1 MRQTLL
7 FGHIIRREALNSIM
21 TGQISGWQSELDR
34 GKMLDSLLWW
44 HGRMSSIEF
53 NQSTRDQ
60 NWVHPEHQRSKLD
73 SSRASKIKIGGKS
86 LIPTPVGK
94 GQIDDTRNIWQAVW
108 SSIGK
113 LKCFIVLLLKV

>member
-60 NWVHPEHQRSKLD
+60 NWVHPEHYRSKLG
-73 SSRASKIKIGGKS
+73 SSRAPEIKIGFIQSIKDKNWWKIIDS
-86 LIPTPVGK
+86 HTSWK
-94 GQIDDTRNIWQAVW
+94 GTN
-108 SSIGK
+108 
-113 LKCFIVLLLKV
+113 